1 LNLDLPFV
9 NNKVKDVRQL
19 NNMDCGPSCL
29 LFISQYHGKKY
40 PLNYLRE
47 LCQISRQGVSL
58 KGINVGAISIGFNT
72 LPTTLSIEKLIE
84 MKPFLPCILHWD
96 QNHFVVLKK
105 IDKIKY
111 NVFFTI
117 MDPRIGSVKL
127 PVVDLEKSWLSAS
140 GKGTALFV
148 NTSEIFY
155 NKEIPKVEQVKWISL
170 LKYLKPHKRK
180 FIGLSLSVLFG
191 AMISLVLPFLT
202 KALIDEGITKKDIG
216 IVKLILFAQLALF
229 LGSLVISVVRN
240 WITLFLGT
248 NLNIKLITDFI
259 HKLVKLP
266 MRHFD
271 TQMIGDLNQRI
282 VDNERI
288 ERLLTSESVSI
299 FFSIITF
306 FIFSA
311 ILIYFNVL
319 IFTIYTVLTILSIL
333 WSAYWLKK
341 RKTLDFH
348 EFQIK
353 SKNQESIFEIFS
365 GIRDLKLYQLENY
378 KLNKWKSVRNEL
390 LDLQMKMLKI
400 DQLQG
405 SGYQFINQLKNI
417 FVTYFAANLV
427 IKGEMTL
434 GMLLSISY
442 IIGEMNGP
450 ISQFVNFL
458 RRAQDGKLSF
468 KRLSEI
474 NKIAPEDSSNQ
485 ISLPK
490 YKVFKDTIKVEN
502 LNFSYNGDIDNYVLK
517 NINLVI
523 ENKKVTAIV
532 GHSGSGKTT
541 LMKILLKFY
550 DPTTGNVFFN
560 NVDSKQITSS
570 SLRENVGT
578 VLQDGFIFSE
588 SIERNVITGNVFEK
602 NKFKKALK
610 TACIYEFVNS
620 LPKKEKTIIG
630 SLGNNIS
637 TGQKQRF
644 LIARALYKNP
654 EYLFLDEA
662 TSALDSKTE
671 KNIHNNL
678 KEYFKLK
685 TVVVIAHRLSTVKNA
700 DKIIVLDN
708 GSIAEIGNHKELI
721 ELKGNYYDLICN
733 QLEIEKL

>member
-1 LNLDLPFV
+1 MNLDLPFV

>member
-1 LNLDLPFV
+1 
-9 NNKVKDVRQL
+9 
-19 NNMDCGPSCL
+19 MDCGPSCL

-570 SLRENVGT
+570 SLRENVWT

>member
-570 SLRENVGT
+570 
-578 VLQDGFIFSE
+578 FIFSE

>member
-1 LNLDLPFV
+1 
-9 NNKVKDVRQL
+9 
-19 NNMDCGPSCL
+19 MDCGPSCL